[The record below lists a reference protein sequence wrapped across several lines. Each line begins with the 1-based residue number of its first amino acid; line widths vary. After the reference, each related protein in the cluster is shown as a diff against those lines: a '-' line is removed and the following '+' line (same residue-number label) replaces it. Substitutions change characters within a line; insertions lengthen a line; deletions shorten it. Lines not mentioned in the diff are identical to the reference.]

1 MPARPIGEA
10 RRSGPGDK
18 TNIWDIQQ
26 FAVILPQNRMS
37 QDITRMLRE
46 WKNGDESAIDRL
58 FPLVYNDLR
67 QQARSYLRSE
77 RPDHT
82 LQPTALVH
90 EAYLRMQKLGQT
102 EWESRA
108 HFYAIS
114 AIMMRRILVD
124 HARQIAADKRGGG
137 LQRVTLENV
146 MAPVE
151 QKAIDLLELN
161 DALNRLAEIEERK
174 ARIVEMIYFGGLSQ
188 SEIAE
193 ILDITEKTVQ
203 RDWKFAKLWLFRELK
218 PKTESAV

>member
-1 MPARPIGEA
+1 
-10 RRSGPGDK
+10 
-18 TNIWDIQQ
+18 
-26 FAVILPQNRMS
+26 MS

-67 QQARSYLRSE
+67 QQARNYLRSE

-90 EAYLRMQKLGQT
+90 EAYLRMLKVGQT
-102 EWESRA
+102 EWENRA
-108 HFYAIS
+108 HFYAVS

-137 LQRVTLENV
+137 LHRVTLENV

-174 ARIVEMIYFGGLSQ
+174 ARIVEMTYFGGLSQ
-188 SEIAE
+188 KEIAE

-218 PKTESAV
+218 QKAGNGV